1 VQAISHINAE
11 TTLNVVPSVDCK
23 VVRRGGDGVVMASK
37 PNAIAPAAN
46 SLNSWTPSLYSWTP
60 SHSWTPSLH
69 RTTRFMGAA
78 GKAKPASIQ
87 IGGGLQDRVEGR
99 PAD

>member
-1 VQAISHINAE
+1 MQAISHINAE
-11 TTLNVVPSVDCK
+11 TTLAVVPSVDCL

-37 PNAIAPAAN
+37 PNAYSSAVTEAM
-46 SLNSWTPSLYSWTP
+46 SLNSWTPSTF
-60 SHSWTPSLH
+60 HG
-69 RTTRFMGAA
+69 TTRFMGAA
-78 GKAKPASIQ
+78 GEAKPAGIH

>member
-1 VQAISHINAE
+1 MQAISHINAE
-11 TTLNVVPSVDCK
+11 TTLNVVPSVDCL

-37 PNAIAPAAN
+37 PNAIASATN
-46 SLNSWTPSLYSWTP
+46 SLNSWTQSLYPTQ
-60 SHSWTPSLH
+60 SLH

>member
-1 VQAISHINAE
+1 MQAISHITAE
-11 TTLNVVPSVDCK
+11 TTLNVVPSVDCL

-37 PNAIAPAAN
+37 PNAIAPAAH
-46 SLNSWTPSLYSWTP
+46 SL
-60 SHSWTPSLH
+60 HSWTPSLH

>member
-1 VQAISHINAE
+1 MQAISHINAE
-11 TTLNVVPSVDCK
+11 TTLNVVPSVNCE

-37 PNAIAPAAN
+37 PNAYPSAVPLTSWTP
-46 SLNSWTPSLYSWTP
+46 SLNSWTR
-60 SHSWTPSLH
+60 SLH
-69 RTTRFMGAA
+69 QTTRFMGAA
-78 GKAKPASIQ
+78 GEAKPASIH